1 MAAALKPY
9 DRKIV
14 LETGAEYYGYGFG
27 DRRERICEIVF
38 NNSMV
43 GYQEIVSDPAYTGQ
57 MVVMTYPL
65 IGNYGIADDDFET
78 RILTIGGLIV
88 RAYNDFPSNFRY
100 TKTLSEILEES
111 HIPAIS
117 GIDTRA
123 LTRSIRDNGCCRV
136 IITDADTPREE
147 ALARIA
153 ASAVAHD
160 LVAQVSCRKKWYSRT
175 SNHKFNVVA
184 VDCGI
189 KLGVIRSLNARGCN
203 VTIVPWNTSA
213 DEVLGMHPDGVVIAG
228 GPGAPEDIPEVTLL
242 IKALHGKL
250 PIFGIALGCQLIAMA
265 YGAKMTKLKFGHHGG
280 YPVRDT
286 ATGKIVMTAQNHIY
300 AIEADSLAGTGLT
313 LTHKNVLD
321 NTAEG
326 VAAPADRLF
335 GVQFC
340 PEAAPGPQ
348 DTEYL
353 FDRFLTVM
361 KEAKEN
367 A

>member
-1 MAAALKPY
+1 MAALKPY

-14 LETGAEYYGYGFG
+14 LESGAEYFGYGFG

-88 RAYNDFPSNFRY
+88 REYNDFPSNFRY
-100 TKTLSEILEES
+100 TKTLAEILEES
-111 HIPAIS
+111 HIPGIS

-123 LTRSIRDNGCCRV
+123 LTRSIRDNGSCRV
-136 IITDADTPREE
+136 MITDAATPKEE
-147 ALARIA
+147 ALARMA
-153 ASAVAHD
+153 EASVPHD

-189 KLGVIRSLNARGCN
+189 KLGVIRALNARGCN
-203 VTIVPWNTSA
+203 VTIVPWNTTA
-213 DEVLGMHPDGVVIAG
+213 DEVLNMHPDGMVIAG
-228 GPGAPEDIPEVTLL
+228 GPGAPDDLPAVVEL
-242 IKALHGKL
+242 IRALRGKL
-250 PIFGIALGCQLIAMA
+250 PIFGIALGCQLAAMA
-265 YGAKMTKLKFGHHGG
+265 YGAKTFKLSFGHHGG
-280 YPVRDT
+280 YPVKDT
-286 ATGKIVMTAQNHIY
+286 ATGKIVMTSQNHIW
-300 AIEADSLAGTGLT
+300 AIDGDSLAGTGLD
-313 LTHKNVLD
+313 LTHINLAD
-321 NTAEG
+321 NTVSG
-326 VAAPADRLF
+326 IAAPAEHVF

-340 PEAAPGPQ
+340 PESAPGPQ
-348 DTEYL
+348 DSDYL
-353 FDRFLTVM
+353 FDQFTAVM
-361 KEAKEN
+361 KEAIAN